1 MHRLKETYEL
11 LKGTISSFV
20 TDNVTKLSASLAY
33 YTVFSLGPLM
43 LVVVSVT
50 GVFFETKDVM
60 WKVYWQLKDLVGQS
74 SADQL
79 INIIRELQDK
89 NAGAFSLLGTGIL
102 LFGAT
107 TVFADMQDSM
117 NYIWSV
123 KAKPRYGWW
132 RYIKTRL
139 LSFSMI
145 LGIAFLLMVSLML
158 SSLINVLS
166 NNLFADLPDELIYII
181 YLFDFVLSFAVITF
195 LFTCIYK
202 LLPDVVIR
210 WKDALKGAVF
220 TGSLFMLGKYVIGM
234 YIASTEM
241 SNTYGAAAS
250 IIVILLWV
258 YYTAI
263 ILYFG
268 AEFTK
273 VSIIRSGGKTA
284 LKNNAVFIVKQE
296 KELQPW

>member
-181 YLFDFVLSFAVITF
+181 YLFDF
-195 LFTCIYK
+195 
-202 LLPDVVIR
+202 
-210 WKDALKGAVF
+210 AL
-220 TGSLFMLGKYVIGM
+220 
-234 YIASTEM
+234 
-241 SNTYGAAAS
+241 
-250 IIVILLWV
+250 
-258 YYTAI
+258 
-263 ILYFG
+263 
-268 AEFTK
+268 
-273 VSIIRSGGKTA
+273 
-284 LKNNAVFIVKQE
+284 
-296 KELQPW
+296 